1 MVLQEDSCQQNEIQQ
16 SEKKTSDQQSSR
28 IQTDVDGVY
37 AWIIAMTSF
46 VGHFLIYGVI
56 FSSGVFYDMFRE
68 IFDGSSSIFSLIAS
82 LSTAFTFGF
91 SPIPGLFMNKYGQQM
106 ITMIGGLVAGI
117 GLIFS
122 AYATNAY
129 YLAASFGVVTGIGFG
144 TAYLA
149 FISIVP
155 MYFVKYRSVALGL
168 AVSGVGLGT
177 VVYPPMIRT
186 LVHSY
191 GIRGALLIT
200 GGITMNICVCGA
212 LMRPP
217 KVGTAATSSK
227 ESPKKS
233 DSHRRHSPVI
243 LKRFSKIS
251 PEEMNSK
258 KTETSSAFSNS
269 LKGKTRASSLN
280 LHIFKK
286 VGFLLLC
293 LNNFFFLFGLSIVYV
308 HLTAYST
315 TRKMDEDAASMLV
328 SIIGISNL
336 VGRPCFG
343 LFAKIRNCPRM
354 LYAISFS
361 LCGVV
366 VVLVPLIEGVI
377 SLMILAAAF
386 GFLSAAI
393 GPLLPLILTDFLSM
407 DLFSSAY
414 GYLLVF
420 EAVGSLCGPPA
431 SGWLFDV
438 LQRYPP
444 SFYLGGATIGAAGV
458 MIFIPRFV
466 RTPTSQLTVD
476 AIILDVETGAR
487 LKSLCGEELV

>member
-1 MVLQEDSCQQNEIQQ
+1 
-16 SEKKTSDQQSSR
+16 
-28 IQTDVDGVY
+28 
-37 AWIIAMTSF
+37 
-46 VGHFLIYGVI
+46 
-56 FSSGVFYDMFRE
+56 
-68 IFDGSSSIFSLIAS
+68 
-82 LSTAFTFGF
+82 
-91 SPIPGLFMNKYGQQM
+91 
-106 ITMIGGLVAGI
+106 
-117 GLIFS
+117 
-122 AYATNAY
+122 
-129 YLAASFGVVTGIGFG
+129 
-144 TAYLA
+144 
-149 FISIVP
+149 

-233 DSHRRHSPVI
+233 DSHKRHSTVI

-251 PEEMNSK
+251 PEEMNSN

-293 LNNFFFLFGLSIVYV
+293 LNNLFFLFGLSIVYV

-315 TRKMDEDAASMLV
+315 RKMDEDAASMLV
-328 SIIGISNL
+328 FVVGISNL
-336 VGRPCFG
+336 VGRPCYG

-354 LYAISFS
+354 LYAVSFS

-393 GPLLPLILTDFLSM
+393 GPLLPLILTDFLGM
-407 DLFSSAY
+407 ELFSSAF

-420 EAVGSLCGPPA
+420 EAVGSLCGPPV
-431 SGWLFDV
+431 SGKL
-438 LQRYPP
+438 YH
-444 SFYLGGATIGAAGV
+444 S
-458 MIFIPRFV
+458 
-466 RTPTSQLTVD
+466 
-476 AIILDVETGAR
+476 
-487 LKSLCGEELV
+487 